1 MRRQSV
7 GWIFGLTL
15 LGSSLYAVGETPTLW
30 GIPVSEYAQRRERL
44 SQMLQSDQIAILASE
59 TNPPTRM
66 RFRQES
72 NFMYLTGLEAMNG
85 VLVIL
90 PEDSPLAE
98 RAVLFLPRQSQVS
111 RLFEGPLPEPNDETR
126 RATGIEAI
134 RDRNELA
141 EFLAEA
147 LQHHPR
153 VLVNRPGR
161 ALLADTL
168 REANPEA
175 QLSSVDRPMASLR
188 VVKSPAEVAL
198 IRKAVAASIAGHRAL
213 AQRLAP
219 GVYEY
224 ELEGVAQE
232 AFRRHGSEREGYP
245 MIIGSGPNACIL
257 HYNANKRQVRANEL
271 VLVDIGAE
279 YSYYTADIT
288 RTYPASGK
296 FTPRQRELY
305 IAVLDAMKHAE
316 KEAKPGITLRQLH
329 QKVVEFFRNHP
340 LRAKDENG
348 NEQTLD
354 RFFVHG
360 LSHMLGMDVHD
371 LDPNQPLRPGMVFTI
386 EPGLY
391 IPAEGIGIRIEDDYL
406 VTENGVENLSRALP
420 REPDAVERMVRGGR
434 PSRR

>member
-1 MRRQSV
+1 MRRPSLV
-7 GWIFGLTL
+7 WILGLIL
-15 LGSSLYAVGETPTLW
+15 ISQSLYAVGETPTLW
-30 GIPVSEYAQRRERL
+30 GIPVSEYAQRREQLRQTL
-44 SQMLQSDQIAILASE
+44 ESDQIAIFASE
-59 TNPPTRM
+59 TSPPTRM
-66 RFRQES
+66 RFRQDN
-72 NFMYLTGLEAMNG
+72 NFMYLTGLEAMNS

-90 PEDSPLAE
+90 PDDSPLEE
-98 RAVLFLPRQSQVS
+98 RVVLFLPRQSRVS
-111 RLFEGPLPEPNDETR
+111 RLFEGPLPEPNDQTR
-126 RATGIEAI
+126 RETGIEDI
-134 RDRNELA
+134 RERSELSA
-141 EFLAEA
+141 FLAEA
-147 LQHHPR
+147 LKVHPR
-153 VLVNRPGR
+153 VLVNRPAR
-161 ALLADTL
+161 TLLTDAI

-175 QLSSVDRPMASLR
+175 QITSVDRLMAPMR
-188 VVKSPAEVAL
+188 VVKSPAEIAL
-198 IRKAVAASIAGHRAL
+198 LRKAVAASIAGHRAL

-224 ELEGVAQE
+224 ELEGAAQE

-257 HYNANKRQVRANEL
+257 HYNANKRQVQANEL

-305 IAVLDAMKHAE
+305 IAVLDAMKYAE
-316 KEAKPGITLRQLH
+316 KEAKPGITLRELH
-329 QKVVEFFRNHP
+329 QKVVEFFRNHK

-360 LSHMLGMDVHD
+360 LSHMMGMDVHD

-391 IPAEGIGIRIEDDYL
+391 IPSEGIGIRIEDDYL
-406 VTENGVENLSRALP
+406 VTESGVENLSRALP
-420 REPDAVERMVRGGR
+420 REPDAVERMVRGA
-434 PSRR
+434 RRR

>member
-1 MRRQSV
+1 MQRPSLV
-7 GWIFGLTL
+7 WILGLIL
-15 LGSSLYAVGETPTLW
+15 ISQSLYAVGETPTLW
-30 GIPVSEYAQRRERL
+30 GIPVSEYAQRREQLRQTL
-44 SQMLQSDQIAILASE
+44 ESDQIAIFASE
-59 TNPPTRM
+59 TTPPTRM
-66 RFRQES
+66 RFRQDN

-90 PEDSPLAE
+90 PDDSPLEE
-98 RAVLFLPRQSQVS
+98 RVVLFLPRQSRVS
-111 RLFEGPLPEPNDETR
+111 RLFEGPLPEPNEQTR
-126 RATGIEAI
+126 RETGIEDI
-134 RDRNELA
+134 RERGELSA
-141 EFLAEA
+141 FLTEA
-147 LQHHPR
+147 LKAHPR
-153 VLVNRPGR
+153 VLVNRPAR
-161 ALLADTL
+161 TLLTDAI

-175 QLSSVDRPMASLR
+175 QLTSVDRLIAPMR
-188 VVKSPAEVAL
+188 VVKSPAEIAL
-198 IRKAVAASIAGHRAL
+198 LRKAVAASIAGHRAL

-224 ELEGVAQE
+224 ELEGAAQE

-257 HYNANKRQVRANEL
+257 HYNANKRQVQANEL

-305 IAVLDAMKHAE
+305 IAVLDAMKYAE
-316 KEAKPGITLRQLH
+316 KEAKPGITLRELH
-329 QKVVEFFRNHP
+329 QKVVEFFRNHK

-360 LSHMLGMDVHD
+360 LSHMMGMDVHD

-386 EPGLY
+386 EPGVY
-391 IPAEGIGIRIEDDYL
+391 IPSEGIGIRIEDDYL

-420 REPDAVERMVRGGR
+420 REPDAVERMVRGA
-434 PSRR
+434 RRR

>member
-1 MRRQSV
+1 MQRASF
-7 GWIFGLTL
+7 GWIVGLTL
-15 LGSSLYAVGETPTLW
+15 LWGSLYATADAPTLW
-30 GIPVSEYAQRRERL
+30 GIPVSEYAQRRAQL
-44 SQMLQSDQIAILASE
+44 SEMLESDQIAILTSE
-59 TNPPTRM
+59 SSPPTRLK
-66 RFRQES
+66 FRQES
-72 NFMYLTGLEAMNG
+72 NFMYLTGLEAVNS

-90 PEDSPLAE
+90 PEGSPLGE
-98 RAVLFLPRQSQVS
+98 QVVLFLPRQSRVS
-111 RLFEGPLPEPNDETR
+111 RLFEGPLPEPNEQTR
-126 RATGIEAI
+126 RETGIQDI
-134 RDRNELA
+134 RERSELR

-147 LQHHPR
+147 LKAHPR
-153 VLVNRPGR
+153 VLVNRPAR
-161 ALLADTL
+161 TALADAL

-175 QLSSVDRPMASLR
+175 QLGSVERLMAQLR
-188 VVKSPAEVAL
+188 VVKSPAEIAL
-198 IRKAVAASIAGHRAL
+198 MRKAIQASIAGHRAL

-224 ELEGVAQE
+224 ELEGAAQD
-232 AFRRHGSEREGYP
+232 AFRKHGSEREGYP

-257 HYNANKRQVRANEL
+257 HYNANKRRVGANEL

-316 KEAKPGITLRQLH
+316 KEAKPGITLGQLH
-329 QKVVEFFRNHP
+329 QKVVEFFRNHK

-371 LDPNQPLRPGMVFTI
+371 LDPNIPLKPGMVFTI

-406 VTENGVENLSRALP
+406 VTQTGVENLSRALP
-420 REPDAVERMVRGGR
+420 REPEAVERLVRAGK
-434 PSRR
+434 STRR

>member
-1 MRRQSV
+1 MRRASTV
-7 GWIFGLTL
+7 WTAVFVLL
-15 LGSSLYAVGETPTLW
+15 LGSLYAIGETPTLW
-30 GIPVSEYAQRRERL
+30 GIPLGEYAQRRAQL
-44 SQMLQSDQIAILASE
+44 SQMLASDQIAILASE
-59 TNPPTRM
+59 SSPPTRT

-85 VLVIL
+85 VLVVL
-90 PEDSPLAE
+90 PTDSPLGSD
-98 RAVLFLPRQSQVS
+98 AVLFLPRQSRVS
-111 RLFEGPLPEPNDETR
+111 RLFEGPLPEPNEQTR
-126 RATGIEAI
+126 RESGIADI
-134 RDRNELA
+134 RERSELR

-147 LQHHPR
+147 LRHHPR
-153 VLVNRPGR
+153 VAVNRPAR
-161 ALLADTL
+161 AVLTDAI

-175 QLSSVDRPMASLR
+175 QVSSVEGFLARMR
-188 VVKSPAEVAL
+188 VVKSPAELEVL
-198 IRKAVAASIAGHRAL
+198 RNAVRASIAGHRAL
-213 AQRLAP
+213 AARLAP

-257 HYNANKRQVRANEL
+257 HYNANKRRVGANEL

-279 YSYYTADIT
+279 YSYYTADLT
-288 RTYPASGK
+288 RTYPSSGR

-305 IAVLDAMKHAE
+305 IAVLDALKYAE
-316 KEAKPGITLRQLH
+316 REAKPGVTLRQLH
-329 QKVVEFFRNHP
+329 QKVVAFFRNHK

-348 NEQTLD
+348 EMQTLD

-371 LDPNQPLRPGMVFTI
+371 LDTNEALRPGMVFTI

-391 IPAEGIGIRIEDDYL
+391 IPAEGIGIRIEDNYV
-406 VTENGVENLSRALP
+406 VTETGVENLSRALP
-420 REPDAVERMVRGGR
+420 REPSEVERMVRGA
-434 PSRR
+434 RRR

>member
-1 MRRQSV
+1 MRRPSLV
-7 GWIFGLTL
+7 WILGLIL
-15 LGSSLYAVGETPTLW
+15 ISQSLYAVGETPTLW
-30 GIPVSEYAQRRERL
+30 GIPVSEYAQRREQLRQTL
-44 SQMLQSDQIAILASE
+44 ESDQIAIFASE
-59 TNPPTRM
+59 SSPPTRM
-66 RFRQES
+66 RFRQDN

-90 PEDSPLAE
+90 PDDSSLQE
-98 RAVLFLPRQSQVS
+98 RVVLFLPRQSRVS
-111 RLFEGPLPEPNDETR
+111 RLFEGPLPEPNDQTR
-126 RATGIEAI
+126 RETGIEDI
-134 RDRNELA
+134 RERGELSA
-141 EFLAEA
+141 FLAEA
-147 LQHHPR
+147 LKVHTR
-153 VLVNRPGR
+153 VLVNRPAR
-161 ALLADTL
+161 TLLTDAI

-175 QLSSVDRPMASLR
+175 QLTSVDRLMAPLR
-188 VVKSPAEVAL
+188 VVKSPAEITL
-198 IRKAVAASIAGHRAL
+198 LRKAVAASIAGHRAL

-224 ELEGVAQE
+224 ELEGAAQE

-316 KEAKPGITLRQLH
+316 KEARPGITLRELH
-329 QKVVEFFRNHP
+329 QKVVEFFRNHK

-360 LSHMLGMDVHD
+360 LSHMMGMDVHD

-386 EPGLY
+386 EPGVY
-391 IPAEGIGIRIEDDYL
+391 IPSEGIGIRIEDDYL

-420 REPDAVERMVRGGR
+420 REPNAVERMVRGA
-434 PSRR
+434 RRR